1 MKFMILDKTPSV
13 SGSGLGSVTLTASAA
28 STSDSYLY
36 LDDYLDKTFLA
47 DYFLRR
53 T

>member
-1 MKFMILDKTPSV
+1 MILDKPP
-13 SGSGLGSVTLTASAA
+13 SGSGTATTTATA
-28 STSDSYLY
+28 TTVPSYLY
-36 LDDYLDKTFLA
+36 LDEYLDKTFLA